1 MKKRRTIII
10 SLLLV
15 AALALGIGYAV
26 QTGTVELNGEVSNKP
41 HAVKLVF
48 VENGSSIHESKV
60 TNDGGVQVD
69 STNNELLVVDNAHT
83 ATLDI
88 FDLAHENDYIT
99 AYFRI
104 KNTNNYNVTLDADP
118 DKAANLTISNK
129 DGTLATGDQKF
140 FSVTAEWIKQDASDV
155 DEATL
160 TLSTNQTKTLKV
172 TIKMIKTTGDTLE
185 GRYVLTVSGTSAQ

>member
-48 VENGSSIHESKV
+48 VENGSKINGSLV
-60 TNDGGVQVD
+60 TGDNGVT
-69 STNNELLVVDNAHT
+69 STSSNNELIVVDGAHT

-88 FDLAHENDYIT
+88 SDLAHQNDYIT

-104 KNTNNYNVTLDADP
+104 KNTNNYNVTLDEDP

-129 DGTLATGDQKF
+129 DGTLANEGQKF
-140 FSVTAEWIKQDASDV
+140 FSVTAEWIKQDDTDV
-155 DEATL
+155 EANNL
-160 TLSTNQTKTLKV
+160 ILSTNQTKTLKV
-172 TIKMIKTTGDTLE
+172 TITMTKTTAETLE
-185 GRYVLTVSGTSAQ
+185 GRYVLTVTGTSAQ